1 MRENSIPY
9 DNFGNYIEVL
19 RDSQSK
25 YSKKYEDSAVSAPKQ
40 IKVTLA
46 SHDDTTLKNVIMDN
60 LECNLAGYQKR

>member
-25 YSKKYEDSAVSAPKQ
+25 YSKKYEDSAVSASKE

-46 SHDDTTLKNVIMDN
+46 SHDDTTLTNVIMDN